1 MTSEAGAERLVLVTS
16 IPPRFGG
23 SDEARQLARVGLSIA
38 DAIAS
43 FETNGFRV
51 VSINRQGEAAGIKG
65 YPSVEIVE
73 VPPGGIY
80 PNKYGPNFEQL
91 LAYFGDA
98 PGAIVNADI
107 FMLASDVAAVIET
120 QPDKVLFARRLDV
133 SSSASSV
140 IGTYNRGI
148 DGLFF
153 SAGAL
158 AELAADPDVGAFQ
171 LGTPYWDVIVPVIAS
186 LHREIAFVPAPF
198 LLHEIHPARWNK
210 VEYKALREKAVRAAI
225 AHATRWRDSRPRADE
240 FLRGLEGYIGGA
252 FEPASERKIK
262 DAAVYMNLWLAK
274 IETKPSDTVRV
285 DLNDPVIARF
295 VRQIFSH
302 TAEALTVAKWLDARE
317 DDGELNLFQKA
328 RRFVKLALKTR
339 KAQRRAA
346 RVRTLFRD

>member
-1 MTSEAGAERLVLVTS
+1 MTSDPDGGRLVLVTS

-38 DAIAS
+38 DAVAS
-43 FETNGFRV
+43 FEANGFRV

-73 VPPGGIY
+73 VPPGGVY

-91 LAYFGDA
+91 LAFFGDA

-107 FMLASDVAAVIET
+107 FMLASDVAAVIAA
-120 QPDKVLFARRLDV
+120 QPDKVLLARRLDV
-133 SSSASSV
+133 SSEASSV
-140 IGTYNRGI
+140 IGSYNRGI
-148 DGLFF
+148 DGVFF

-158 AELAADPDVGAFQ
+158 AEIAADPDVGAFQ
-171 LGTPYWDVIVPVIAS
+171 LGTPYWDALIPVVAS
-186 LHREIAFVPAPF
+186 MHREVEFVAAPF

-225 AHATRWRDSRPRADE
+225 AHATRWREARPRADE
-240 FLRGLEGYIGGA
+240 FLKGLDAYLGGP

-274 IETKPSDTVRV
+274 IETRPSETVRV
-285 DLNDPVIARF
+285 DFNDPVIARF

-302 TAEALTVAKWLDARE
+302 TAEALTIAKWLDARE
-317 DDGELNLFQKA
+317 ADGETNLFQKA
-328 RRFVKLALKTR
+328 RRFVKMMLKTR

-346 RVRTLFRD
+346 KVRTLFRD